1 MLNALEHTIFRSLHY
16 YIMQRNSMI
25 LSLSHTAEFREFQV
39 VLFQA
44 VPSSALQL
52 FFLPVFFASI
62 RSPLS
67 SAEILYFPEK
77 CSPDSGRDYSP
88 FFVRKVLPLR
98 TETQAS
104 NISSYK
110 SVPYSRILKQ
120 TEMRLSHFFLISRIF
135 SENIFVFFY
144 VNLLKP

>member
-88 FFVRKVLPLR
+88 FFR
-98 TETQAS
+98 S
-104 NISSYK
+104 
-110 SVPYSRILKQ
+110 
-120 TEMRLSHFFLISRIF
+120 
-135 SENIFVFFY
+135 
-144 VNLLKP
+144 

>member
-1 MLNALEHTIFRSLHY
+1 M
-16 YIMQRNSMI
+16 
-25 LSLSHTAEFREFQV
+25 
-39 VLFQA
+39 
-44 VPSSALQL
+44 
-52 FFLPVFFASI
+52 FFASI

-135 SENIFVFFY
+135 SE
-144 VNLLKP
+144 LKEQGILEQQGTRRKAKWIISKNK